1 MIAPFHF
8 ACRIACLIALGV
20 AVTACASKP
29 VSEMPASTSTPAA
42 ASAAAKPA
50 AAPAVEEADEPPME
64 RSEAAG
70 QCWMRYD
77 KSGGSLEA
85 KAALVEKC
93 INDKLKKGK

>member
-1 MIAPFHF
+1 MTAPLHF
-8 ACRIACLIALGV
+8 ACRLACLMALGLAV
-20 AVTACASKP
+20 AACASKP
-29 VSEMPASTSTPAA
+29 ASEVPASTTAP
-42 ASAAAKPA
+42 AAKPA
-50 AAPAVEEADEPPME
+50 AAAAVEEADEPPME

-93 INDKLKKGK
+93 INDKMKKGR